1 MKFFDWLFRRKQVT
15 EEQNEEEIEY
25 GDWDKL
31 ELRREDFRLE
41 DAKQRE
47 RYVRCLLEQMED
59 AGQAIEALTAEYTGV
74 TSYLKDM
81 EEIEALPPD
90 EKEELLYC
98 AKQLRTLEQNREKI
112 PGREGLMSE
121 EQYLQMERLEGDLEE
136 GVQKIRETENYQELI
151 RKDLK
156 RLDAE
161 RQAYEMRQSEL
172 EEMVTNARNISVIC
186 ISAMAICMAALL
198 FFQFGLQMDAKIGY
212 VLAGL
217 LTAVVLTVLFVRF
230 RDADTELAK
239 VNQCIRK
246 LIVLQNRVKIRYVN
260 NTNLLDYL
268 YLKYMTGSS
277 DDLQKR
283 LELFYAER
291 ERRKQYEKLIGDM
304 SYYQKEL
311 MRILRRYQ
319 LYDPTVWL
327 HRVDALLDQKE
338 MVEIRHKY
346 ITQRQ
351 NLRKQMENNQQMA
364 DRCQNEIRLLVKEY
378 PASAKRIL
386 QIVEEYEQKA

>member
-1 MKFFDWLFRRKQVT
+1 MRFFDWLFRRKKIA

-25 GDWDKL
+25 ENWDKL

-41 DAKQRE
+41 DAEQRE
-47 RYVRCLLEQMED
+47 RYTRCLLEQIGD
-59 AGQAIEALTAEYTGV
+59 AEQAVESLTTEYAGV

-81 EEIEALPPD
+81 EEIEALPPE
-90 EKEELLYC
+90 EKRDLLNC
-98 AKQLRTLEQNREKI
+98 AKQLRTLEQSREKI

-121 EQYLQMERLEGDLEE
+121 EQYLQIERLEGDLEE
-136 GVQKIRETENYQELI
+136 GLQKLRETEDYQELI

-161 RQAYEMRQSEL
+161 RQAYEMRRSEL
-172 EEMVTNARNISVIC
+172 EETIANARSVSVIC

-198 FFQFGLQMDAKIGY
+198 FFQFGLHMDAKIGY

-217 LTAVVLTVLFVRF
+217 LTAIVLTVLFVRF
-230 RDADTELAK
+230 RDADTELTK

-246 LIVLQNRVKIRYVN
+246 LILLQNRVKIRYVN

-277 DDLQKR
+277 DDLRKK
-283 LELFYAER
+283 LELFYEER
-291 ERRKQYEKLIGDM
+291 ERRKQYEKLVGDM

-327 HRVDALLDQKE
+327 HRADALTDPKE
-338 MVEIRHKY
+338 MVEIRHRY

-351 NLRKQMENNQQMA
+351 KLRKQIENNQQMA
-364 DRCQNEIRLLVKEY
+364 DHCQDEIRSIVKEY

>member
-1 MKFFDWLFRRKQVT
+1 MKFFDWLFRRKRVT
-15 EEQNEEEIEY
+15 EEQNEKEIEY
-25 GDWDKL
+25 GDWEKL

-41 DAKQRE
+41 DTRQRE

-59 AGQAIEALTAEYTGV
+59 AGQAIGALTTEYTGV

-81 EEIEALPPD
+81 EEIEALPPE
-90 EKEELLYC
+90 EKEDLLHC

-112 PGREGLMSE
+112 PGKESLMSE

-136 GVQKIRETENYQELI
+136 GVQKIRETEDYQELI

-161 RQAYEMRQSEL
+161 RQAYEMRQAEL
-172 EEMVTNARNISVIC
+172 EEMVTNARNIAVIC

-230 RDADTELAK
+230 RDADVELAK

-268 YLKYMTGSS
+268 YLKYMTGSG
-277 DDLQKR
+277 DDLQRR

-311 MRILRRYQ
+311 MKILRRYQ
-319 LYDPTVWL
+319 LYDPAVWL

-364 DRCQNEIRLLVKEY
+364 DRCQNEIRLMVKEY

>member
-1 MKFFDWLFRRKQVT
+1 MKFFDWLFRRKRVT

-25 GDWDKL
+25 GDWEKL

-41 DAKQRE
+41 DTGQRE

-59 AGQAIEALTAEYTGV
+59 AGQAIEALTTEYTGV

-81 EEIEALPPD
+81 EEIEALPPE
-90 EKEELLYC
+90 EKEDLLHC

-112 PGREGLMSE
+112 PGKESLMSE

-136 GVQKIRETENYQELI
+136 GVQKIRETEDYQELI

-161 RQAYEMRQSEL
+161 RQAYEMRQAEL
-172 EEMVTNARNISVIC
+172 EEMVTNARNIAVIC

-230 RDADTELAK
+230 RDADVELAK

-268 YLKYMTGSS
+268 YLKYMTGSG
-277 DDLQKR
+277 DDLQRR

-311 MRILRRYQ
+311 MKILRRYQ
-319 LYDPTVWL
+319 LYDPAVWL

-364 DRCQNEIRLLVKEY
+364 DRCQNEIRLMVKEY

>member
-1 MKFFDWLFRRKQVT
+1 MKFFDWLFRRKRVT

-41 DAKQRE
+41 DTRQRE

-81 EEIEALPPD
+81 EEIEALPPE
-90 EKEELLYC
+90 EKEDLLHC

-112 PGREGLMSE
+112 PGKESLMSE

-136 GVQKIRETENYQELI
+136 GVQKIRETEDYQELI

-161 RQAYEMRQSEL
+161 RQAYEMRQAEL
-172 EEMVTNARNISVIC
+172 EEMVTNARNIAVIC

-217 LTAVVLTVLFVRF
+217 LTAVVLTILFVRF
-230 RDADTELAK
+230 RDADVELAK

-268 YLKYMTGSS
+268 YLKYMTGSG

-311 MRILRRYQ
+311 MKILRRYQ
-319 LYDPTVWL
+319 LYDPAVWL

-364 DRCQNEIRLLVKEY
+364 DRCQNEIRLMVKEY

>member
-1 MKFFDWLFRRKQVT
+1 MKFFDWLFRRKRVT

-25 GDWDKL
+25 GDWEKL

-41 DAKQRE
+41 DTRQRE

-59 AGQAIEALTAEYTGV
+59 AGQAIEALTTEYTGV

-81 EEIEALPPD
+81 EEIEALPPE
-90 EKEELLYC
+90 EKEDLLHC

-112 PGREGLMSE
+112 PGKESLMSE

-136 GVQKIRETENYQELI
+136 GVQKIRETEDYQELI

-161 RQAYEMRQSEL
+161 RQAYEMRQAEL
-172 EEMVTNARNISVIC
+172 EEMVTNARNIAVIC

-230 RDADTELAK
+230 RDADAELAK

-268 YLKYMTGSS
+268 YLKYMTGSG
-277 DDLQKR
+277 DDLQRR

-311 MRILRRYQ
+311 MKILRRYQ
-319 LYDPTVWL
+319 LYDPAVWL

-364 DRCQNEIRLLVKEY
+364 DRCQNEIRLMVKEY